1 MFVVTLF
8 EEQPILVDVTDETDQ
23 KKYTLS
29 SLPKSEVSNDISSYT
44 LVATFTASGD
54 HILQGTDKGWL
65 NIVEVESKKV
75 IYSYKISS
83 HSIIALRLSNSGHE
97 VIVSCKDRIIRT
109 IRLPDLTSEDL
120 DPDTIQIQVEHHFQ
134 DVVNR
139 LAWNAVAFSSTGE
152 YVTASTYNNH
162 DIYIWERTHG
172 SLVKILEGP
181 REEHGPVEWHPQRPM
196 IVACGLES
204 GTIHVWSIISPQRWS
219 ALAPDFAEVE
229 ENVEY
234 VEREDEFD
242 IYPED
247 EIRKRRLDLEDEDVD
262 VITVAPIKGQLMEED
277 ELFKMPVILD
287 GDDSESEEEYVTI
300 ATGTIR
306 RKTPGE
312 VRDYSLDGDGSA
324 DERKAFKKANGVK
337 TKPKKK

>member
-1 MFVVTLF
+1 M
-8 EEQPILVDVTDETDQ
+8 LVDVTDETEP

-29 SLPKSEVSNDISSYT
+29 SAPKAEAANEKQAQEYASSYT
-44 LVATFTASGD
+44 LVAIFTATGE

-65 NIVEVESKKV
+65 NIVEVESKKA
-75 IYSYKISS
+75 IYSYKVCS
-83 HSIIALRLSNSGHE
+83 HQIIALRLSNSGNE
-97 VIVSCKDRIIRT
+97 VIVSSKDRIIRT
-109 IRLPDLTSEDL
+109 IRLPNLTAEDL
-120 DPDTIQIQVEHHFQ
+120 DPDTLQIEVEHHFQ

-181 REEHGPVEWHPQRPM
+181 REEHGPVEWHPQRPL

-204 GTIHVWSIISPQRWS
+204 GIIHVWSIVSPQRWS

-234 VEREDEFD
+234 IEREDEFD

-247 EIRKRRLDLEDEDVD
+247 ELRKRRLDLEDEDVD
-262 VITVAPIKGQLMEED
+262 VITVAPIKGQLMEE
-277 ELFKMPVILD
+277 EEQFRMPVVLD
-287 GDDSESEEEYVTI
+287 GEESNSEEEFVTI
-300 ATGTIR
+300 STGTMR
-306 RKTPGE
+306 RRTPGE
-312 VRDYSLDGDGSA
+312 SRDYTLDGEAGSA
-324 DERKAFKKANGVK
+324 DERKASKK
-337 TKPKKK
+337 TKASGRTKKK

>member
-1 MFVVTLF
+1 
-8 EEQPILVDVTDETDQ
+8 
-23 KKYTLS
+23 
-29 SLPKSEVSNDISSYT
+29 
-44 LVATFTASGD
+44 VATFTATGE

-75 IYSYKISS
+75 IYSYKVCS
-83 HSIIALRLSNSGHE
+83 HSIIALRLSNSGEE
-97 VIVSCKDRIIRT
+97 VIVSSKDRIIRT
-109 IRLPDLTSEDL
+109 IRLPNLTAEDL
-120 DPDTIQIQVEHHFQ
+120 DPDTIQIEVEHQFQ

-181 REEHGPVEWHPQRPM
+181 REEHGPVEWHPQRPL

-204 GTIHVWSIISPQRWS
+204 GTIHVWSIVSPQKWS

-247 EIRKRRLDLEDEDVD
+247 EIRKRKLDLEDEDVD
-262 VITVAPIKGQLMEED
+262 VITVTPIKGQLVEE
-277 ELFKMPVILD
+277 EEQFRMPVLLD
-287 GDDSESEEEYVTI
+287 GEESESEEEFVTVS
-300 ATGTIR
+300 TGTMR

-312 VRDYSLDGDGSA
+312 ARDYMLEEGSA
-324 DERKAFKKANGVK
+324 DERKAAKKAKASGK
-337 TKPKKK
+337 QKKAK